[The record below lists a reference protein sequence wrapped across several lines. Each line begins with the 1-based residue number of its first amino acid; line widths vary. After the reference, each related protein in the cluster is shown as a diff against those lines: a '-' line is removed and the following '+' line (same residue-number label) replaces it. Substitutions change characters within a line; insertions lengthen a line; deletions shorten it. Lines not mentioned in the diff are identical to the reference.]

1 MNTLNGSALR
11 VEWDDDN
18 KKEIEE
24 AKRVYQKAKTQ
35 GRRIVLADDE
45 SKVVEFFRPTL
56 KGFVVKETEL
66 LDGQF
71 SFRII
76 DDTGDRRLVW
86 DLREQAQVL
95 EASKLFSE
103 YLDKGWRA
111 YAIDAE
117 GNKRRR
123 IRSFNAEKEEIL
135 FEELTS
141 SEILTNFA
149 DKMKKDIP
157 KPELKAS
164 KLARFVEAF
173 KQTLM
178 VPRTYPG

>member
-1 MNTLNGSALR
+1 MTPIGTIREELIQKPEAIDIEAVGARLEHHNLSIS
-11 VEWDDDN
+11 VDN
-18 KKEIEE
+18 M
-24 AKRVYQKAKTQ
+24 
-35 GRRIVLADDE
+35 
-45 SKVVEFFRPTL
+45 F
-56 KGFVVKETEL
+56 
-66 LDGQF
+66 
-71 SFRII
+71 I

-95 EASKLFSE
+95 EASQLFSG

-141 SEILTNFA
+141 NEILTNFA

-157 KPELKAS
+157 KPEVKTS
-164 KLARFVEAF
+164 KLSRFVEAF
-173 KQTLM
+173 KQTLL